1 MCFGYC
7 LRPRMTEADKLFALI
22 ASAILAALFVHR
34 YADLPQVHLP
44 TIIMVKATGGGLPT
58 D

>member
-1 MCFGYC
+1 MGTSV
-7 LRPRMTEADKLFALI
+7 TETDKLLVLI